1 MPLLYFGGGTIGAGT
16 FSTLDN
22 TRALLDLLY
31 DSGIT
36 HIDTAGVYPATAPGA
51 SEYLLGAANAAGRGF
66 TIDTKIK
73 VTGEGPG
80 QGSLKT
86 EAIDRS
92 LATSLNALHVAKVC
106 VFSSRAGLDFSC
118 SGWWAAFYMSQ
129 EG

>member
-1 MPLLYFGGGTIGAGT
+1 MPVLYFGGGTIGAGA
-16 FSTLDN
+16 FSTLDS
-22 TRALLDLLY
+22 TGALLDLLHA
-31 DSGIT
+31 SGIT

-51 SEYLLGAANAAGRGF
+51 SEYLLGAANVASRGF
-66 TIDTKIK
+66 TVDTKIK

-92 LATSLNALHVAKVC
+92 LATSLSALRVAKVC
-106 VFSSRAGLDFSC
+106 VFSSRAGLGFSR
-118 SGWWAAFYMSQ
+118 SGWWASFHMSQ